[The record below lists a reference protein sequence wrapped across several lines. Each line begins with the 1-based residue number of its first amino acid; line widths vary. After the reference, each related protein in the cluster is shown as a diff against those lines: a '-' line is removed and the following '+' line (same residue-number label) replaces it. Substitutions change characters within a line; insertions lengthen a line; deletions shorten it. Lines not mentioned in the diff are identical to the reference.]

1 MIIYHLP
8 PIKGT
13 RKLLWF
19 TTYPLGLFNN
29 DVPRVDRSG
38 VTEKLRRGMSQL
50 SSVAGLLRPARGL
63 KTSFEQW
70 EKTPWFYERGWK
82 SYPLICRV
90 YIRKI
95 CFWKG
100 WWISFTKLY
109 IYMYYKL
116 HRMEPGVVHFFIG
129 FPLHLGAQWRSKS
142 LTSWAPN
149 SRNSTDPV
157 SKICFLVNKSLHYMD
172 SHGND
177 EPVDS
182 PTFTI

>member
-109 IYMYYKL
+109 IYICIIN
-116 HRMEPGVVHFFIG
+116 FIEWNLVL
-129 FPLHLGAQWRSKS
+129 FISSLASRCIWVLSEDQNRSQVERRTRGTLRTQS
-142 LTSWAPN
+142 A
-149 SRNSTDPV
+149 RFV
-157 SKICFLVNKSLHYMD
+157 FLSI
-172 SHGND
+172 
-177 EPVDS
+177 S
-182 PTFTI
+182 PYITWIPMGTMNR